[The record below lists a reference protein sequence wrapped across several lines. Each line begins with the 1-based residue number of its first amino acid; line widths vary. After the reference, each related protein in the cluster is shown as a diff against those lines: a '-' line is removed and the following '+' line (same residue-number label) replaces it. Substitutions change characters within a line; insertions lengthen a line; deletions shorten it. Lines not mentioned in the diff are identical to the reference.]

1 MISGPTEEVWKQR
14 CYFAASPTG
23 HVTLRVPTLLLS
35 ALSCLNCNGPSF
47 VASQKTSDE
56 ESALEP
62 ESSDERSS

>member
-14 CYFAASPTG
+14 CC